1 MPATP
6 RKIGSSGIAVQP
18 IGLGGMPLSISGR
31 PDEAQA
37 YAVVKAF
44 VDAGGDFIDTAN
56 VYCLDDGDIGHNER
70 LFAGALR
77 RLGKQDAVTVA
88 TKGGLRRPKGQW
100 LTDGRPA
107 FLRASCEKSLKDLQV
122 DVITLYQLHAVDTA
136 VGLADSL
143 GELLRLRQEGK
154 ILHIGLSNVD
164 TRQLE
169 QALGLAPIVSVQN
182 RCSVLEQKDFKNGL
196 VALCAARGV
205 AYIPHS
211 PVGGHHGHVRLRL
224 EALPRRLAEKY
235 QASPYQ
241 IALAWLLHKGE
252 QILPIPGASK
262 PGSALDSL
270 KAVEIR
276 LTAEEVAALDRMG

>member
-1 MPATP
+1 
-6 RKIGSSGIAVQP
+6 
-18 IGLGGMPLSISGR
+18 MPLSISGR

-107 FLRASCEKSLKDLQV
+107 FLRASCEMSLKDLQV